1 MNWKPPKQQRPRDQ
15 WGQFRSKAEV
25 AAELQAGQAAAR
37 HESMLVAR
45 EELYWQEQDRLDWER
60 EEADQ

>member
-1 MNWKPPKQQRPRDQ
+1 VLNWQPPRRPRPRDQ
-15 WGQFRSKAEV
+15 WGQFRSKADIK
-25 AAELQAGQAAAR
+25 AEQEAAR
-37 HESMLVAR
+37 FESLQIAR

>member
-1 MNWKPPKQQRPRDQ
+1 VNWKPPRKQRPRDQ
-15 WGQFRSKAEV
+15 WGQFRSQADIKAE
-25 AAELQAGQAAAR
+25 QDAAR
-37 HESMLVAR
+37 FESLQIAR

>member
-1 MNWKPPKQQRPRDQ
+1 MVAYNPLTSPPVGTRDQ
-15 WGQFRSKAEV
+15 WGQFRSKADIK
-25 AAELQAGQAAAR
+25 AEQEAAR
-37 HESMLVAR
+37 FESLQIAR